1 MRSSLVTRNVR
12 IHDRRTSV
20 RLEPQL
26 WRALETIAEIERVDI
41 NEICSRVEETRG
53 PDGGFTSALRVYIV
67 EYFTAEAR
75 RRLRDREVEKAE
87 PVGARGAARQLAI

>member
-26 WRALETIAEIERVDI
+26 WRALETIAELEAVDL
-41 NEICSRVEETRG
+41 NEICSRVEDSRG

-67 EYFTAEAR
+67 EYFTSDAQN
-75 RRLRDREVEKAE
+75 RLKSADN
-87 PVGARGAARQLAI
+87 GARGQYRSVAV